1 MEGERERGLWEAEAA
16 GSLQGVG
23 SRPGHSQSWSSGS
36 QRFRA
41 QGTSEEQI
49 EVSIS
54 GGLGGP
60 GQSCRDQNVEL
71 SLSSDPLL
79 PPHPLVPE
87 TSHLKPLPV
96 SSSNLLMLLSHYQ
109 PSTLHFR

>member
-1 MEGERERGLWEAEAA
+1 MEGERERGLWEAEGA

-36 QRFRA
+36 QRFRV
-41 QGTSEEQI
+41 QGTYEEQI

-71 SLSSDPLL
+71 SLSSDPLP
-79 PPHPLVPE
+79 PPHPLP
-87 TSHLKPLPV
+87 PGA
-96 SSSNLLMLLSHYQ
+96 
-109 PSTLHFR
+109 